1 MPQISPNPVI
11 NRVVPD
17 QFELMTPIQAEAK
30 LKDFEFKGPGWYIM
44 KGGLTILVVRT
55 EPECSTWRF
64 MQKEFVRTLKRPNP
78 INKEET
84 CTDDSCLYKFFTFK
98 KSYKV
103 LCLDEFE
110 ETCIRLDER
119 LERKRVKNDIRR
131 RV

>member
-17 QFELMTPIQAEAK
+17 QFELMTPIQAETK
-30 LKDFEFKGPGWYIM
+30 LKGFDFRGPGWYIM

-55 EPECSTWRF
+55 EPEHSTWEFIR
-64 MQKEFVRTLKRPNP
+64 KEFVRTIKNPNP
-78 INKEET
+78 IKNET

-98 KSYKV
+98 RSYKV
-103 LCLDEFE
+103 LCLDGLE

>member
-1 MPQISPNPVI
+1 MPQILPNSVI
-11 NRVVPD
+11 NGVVPD
-17 QFELMTPIQAEAK
+17 QFELMTPIQAETK
-30 LKDFEFKGPGWYIM
+30 LKGFDFRGPGWYIM
-44 KGGLTILVVRT
+44 KDGLTILVVKT

-64 MQKEFVRTLKRPNP
+64 MQKEFVRTLKRPT
-78 INKEET
+78 INKKET

-98 KSYKV
+98 KPYKV